1 MVRSRVDF
9 PDPDRP
15 SNATI
20 SPPRRSRL
28 MSSSTRRGSPPRPS
42 KLLHTWATLTST
54 SSCRVMRNLRRTRAL
69 SHREPAFGQRVQP
82 PPEQPVHPHYVEA
95 HNNHA
100 DKDVS
105 GVAVGGRVFDVG
117 AQPGR

>member
-20 SPPRRSRL
+20 SPARRSRL
-28 MSSSTRRGSPPRPS
+28 MSSSTRRVSPPRTP

-54 SSCRVMRNLRRTRAL
+54 PSWRAMRNLRRTRAL
-69 SHREPAFGQRVQP
+69 SQREPALGECVQP
-82 PPEQPVHPHYVEA
+82 PPEQPVHPHHVEA
-95 HNNHA
+95 HDNHA
-100 DKDVS
+100 DKDVP
-105 GVAVGGRVFDVG
+105 GVAV
-117 AQPGR
+117 